1 MSDHPIE
8 ITIDSRIQSGKE
20 KESTNYSVQGNLVE
34 KGEALYLRYEESLEI
49 GKVSTTVKIDKEQ
62 VTVIRRG
69 ALSMRQQ
76 FAPGQVSESLYKTPF
91 GSMPM
96 QIRTERIEQLVD
108 KEKLK
113 GRLTLRYL
121 LNLEEDETQRHEL
134 SLSWKGASQ

>member
-1 MSDHPIE
+1 MSSEIE
-8 ITIDSRIQSGKE
+8 LKIDSRIESGKQ
-20 KESTNYSVQGNLVE
+20 KDSSKQTVDGSIVE
-34 KGEALYLRYEESLEI
+34 KGEALYIRYEEDLEI
-49 GKVSTTVKIDKEQ
+49 GKVSTTVKIDQEQ

-76 FAPGQVSESLYKTPF
+76 FAPGQVSESIYKTPF

-108 KEKLK
+108 REKNK

-121 LNLEEDETQRHEL
+121 LYLEEDETQRHEL
-134 SLSWKGASQ
+134 TLTWKGASQ

>member
-1 MSDHPIE
+1 MSSEIE
-8 ITIDSRIQSGKE
+8 LKIDSRIESGNQKDSS
-20 KESTNYSVQGNLVE
+20 KQTVNGSIVE
-34 KGEALYLRYEESLEI
+34 KGEALYIRYEEDLEI

-76 FAPGQVSESLYKTPF
+76 FAPGHVSESLYKTPF

-108 KEKLK
+108 REKNK

-121 LNLEEDETQRHEL
+121 LYLEEDETQRHEL
-134 SLSWKGASQ
+134 TLTWKGASQ